1 VSQKSLGIRSS
12 RAVNAEEL
20 FEDWSA
26 KLSAALETQSAPD
39 FAALFVEGG
48 YWRDI
53 LSFSW
58 ERPTF
63 AGKKA
68 IAEGFAA
75 IVGQA
80 GPRNVRLA
88 AGRTPPRLAR
98 RSGRD
103 VVEAWFEFDTA
114 AGIGAGFVRLVDDK
128 DRLDSDSSAQ
138 ARAWLLLT
146 TLQELSGFEERVGN
160 RRPSGAHFSKI
171 ESPVSWSQQRA
182 KDMEFAD
189 RDPEVLIVGAGQGGV
204 ILGARLRQMGVD
216 ALIIEKSDRVGNVW
230 RNRYN
235 NLTLHNKLTANHFP
249 YMPFP
254 ETWPIWLP
262 KDMLGDWLEFY
273 TKSMELSVWT
283 STELQSAHFDESEK
297 AWTVALGQTD
307 GGTRTMR
314 VPHLVIAT
322 GVSGGLPKK
331 PDMPGLS
338 DFAGDVVHSGEF
350 RTGMDYQGRDA
361 LVVGTGNSGH
371 DIAQDLFV
379 SGAHSVSILQRGP
392 TCVLSLEPSAVISY
406 SIYSDETPVED
417 TDLMVAALPHEL
429 LLDSYKWITKK
440 TSVYDKDLIEK
451 LNAVGFKTH
460 IGDDQTGF
468 QLLYLRGAGGY
479 YIDVGCADLLINGD
493 VGLIQ
498 HDDVDRFVADG
509 LLMKDGRVV
518 PLDLIVQATGF
529 ESMSEMVRRLLGA
542 DVADRLGAVWGF
554 DENDNIR
561 NMWTRT
567 PQDGL
572 WLMGGAILEARLNS
586 RFLALEIKASLEG
599 LMPARDAMPLVGLP
613 RATRLNMAGAPA
625 P

>member
-1 VSQKSLGIRSS
+1 MSQESLGICSS
-12 RAVNAEEL
+12 RALGPEEL
-20 FEDWSA
+20 FEQWLA
-26 KLSAALETQSAPD
+26 QLSTVFEAQNASD
-39 FAALFVEGG
+39 FARLFIEDG

-63 AGKKA
+63 AGRVA

-75 IVGQA
+75 TVA
-80 GPRNVRLA
+80 RVNPCNLRLA
-88 AGRTPPRLAR
+88 EGRTAPRFAR

-103 VVEAWFEFDTA
+103 VIEAWFEFDTA
-114 AGIGAGFVRLVDDK
+114 VGTGAGFARLAYAGDQ
-128 DRLDSDSSAQ
+128 LDSNDPLQ

-146 TLQELSGFEERVGN
+146 TLQELRGFEEKVGA
-160 RRPSGAHFSKI
+160 RRPSGEHFSKI

-182 KDMEFAD
+182 KEIEYAE
-189 RDPEVLIVGAGQGGV
+189 RDPEVLVVGAGQGGL

-216 ALIIEKSDRVGNVW
+216 TLIIDKSERVGDVW
-230 RNRYN
+230 RHRYN

-254 ETWPIWLP
+254 ETWPVWLP
-262 KDMLGDWLEFY
+262 KDMLGDWLEAYAKF
-273 TKSMELSVWT
+273 MELNVWT
-283 STELQSAHFDESEK
+283 STELETAHFDEVDK
-297 AWTVALGQTD
+297 IWTVTLRCPGSR
-307 GGTRTMR
+307 TRTMK

-331 PDMPGLS
+331 PDMPGLAN
-338 DFAGDVVHSGEF
+338 FAGDIVHSGEF
-350 RTGMDYQGRDA
+350 RTGMNYGGRNA
-361 LVVGTGNSGH
+361 MVVGTGNSGH
-371 DIAQDLFV
+371 DIAQDLYV
-379 SGAHSVSILQRGP
+379 SGANSVSIMQRGP

-406 SIYSDETPVED
+406 SIYSDKTPVED
-417 TDLMVAALPHEL
+417 TDLMVAALPHDL

-440 TSVYDKDLIEK
+440 TNQYDKELIGK
-451 LNAVGFKTH
+451 LNAIGFKTH
-460 IGDDQTGF
+460 TGHDETGF

-479 YIDVGCADLLINGD
+479 YIDVGCAELLIDGD
-493 VGLIQ
+493 VGLVQYEDID
-498 HDDVDRFVADG
+498 HFVADG
-509 LLMKDGRVV
+509 LLMKDGRTI

-529 ESMSEMVRRLLGA
+529 ESMSEMVRRLLG
-542 DVADRLGAVWGF
+542 DETADRLGPVWGF

-567 PQDGL
+567 PQQGL

-599 LMPARDAMPLVGLP
+599 LLPDRDKMPLGDLTL
-613 RATRLNMAGAPA
+613 ATRLEKVAA
-625 P
+625 